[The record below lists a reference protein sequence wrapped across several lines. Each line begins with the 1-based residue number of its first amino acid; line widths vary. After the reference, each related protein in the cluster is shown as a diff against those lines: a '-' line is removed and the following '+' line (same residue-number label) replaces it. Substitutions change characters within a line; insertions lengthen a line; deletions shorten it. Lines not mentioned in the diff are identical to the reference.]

1 MFSRTRLVAWAIGI
15 FSLANVLGL
24 DSPSTARAQDEPEV
38 ARSARGG
45 VLVTVGSDHF
55 EVFFYA
61 TGLRVFAQTA
71 EGKTLDASKLSGRAT
86 FFHPNSPEPWFVR
99 PLHSVPTEA
108 GQTSE
113 SLDLTINLSKVPPMG
128 ARVAFEIT
136 GLPDPARPVAQFTVP
151 FEFMKTSAESSE
163 GRPVTEEAHGFAP
176 IASTAYY
183 FPLAGFYSTPVGVV
197 WVPTPG
203 YYHVGPSIQYYRPG
217 SYRPPSGWERAHPAP
232 APTPPIAQSPHPDLS
247 GIETDYYWHPRAMDD
262 QASHEAW
269 IRAQLREK
277 YGPGRGP

>member
-1 MFSRTRLVAWAIGI
+1 MFPRTRFAACALGI
-15 FSLANVLGL
+15 FSMMNAWGL
-24 DSPSTARAQDEPEV
+24 DSPSRARAQEVSGV

-61 TGLRVFAQTA
+61 TGLRVFGQTA
-71 EGKTLDASKLSGRAT
+71 EGTALDASKLSGTAT
-86 FFHPNSPEPWFVR
+86 FYHPNSPEPWFAR
-99 PLHSVPTEA
+99 PLHSAPTDS
-108 GQTSE
+108 GPGSE
-113 SLDLTINLSKVPPMG
+113 SLDLAIDLSKVPRSG
-128 ARVAFEIT
+128 VRVAFEIT
-136 GLPDPARPVAQFTVP
+136 GLPDPTSPVARFTVP
-151 FEFMKTSAESSE
+151 FEFVKRSAESSE
-163 GRPVTEEAHGFAP
+163 GGPVTSEAHGYAP

-217 SYRPPSGWERAHPAP
+217 SYHPPSGWERAHPAP
-232 APTPPIAQSPHPDLS
+232 APTPPFAQSPRPDLS